1 MESWPINL
9 TLIVEVF
16 IFVGLV
22 WCTMSVIWPPLMK
35 VVEDR
40 QNRIAEGI
48 AAAELGQKTLDEARA
63 AAQDEIKQA
72 KLRAS
77 AIIDNANVCATQL
90 INDAKRKARAQA
102 QQVTISAFEH
112 LAQTIPL
119 AEDKLRLEV
128 ADLAKICAEKIMAG
142 SL

>member
-16 IFVGLV
+16 IFAGLV

-40 QNRIAEGI
+40 QNNIAEGI
-48 AAAELGQKTLDEARA
+48 AAAELGQKKLDEVRA
-63 AAQDEIKQA
+63 VAQDEIKQA

-77 AIIDNANVCATQL
+77 AIIDNANVCAAQL
-90 INDAKRKARAQA
+90 INDAKRKARAEA
-102 QQVTISAFEH
+102 QQVTLSAFEH
-112 LAQTIPL
+112 LAQAIPL
-119 AEDKLRLEV
+119 AEDKLRKDV
-128 ADLAKICAEKIMAG
+128 ADLAKICTEKILA
-142 SL
+142 SAL